1 MAHPQTRDVERW
13 FLRRGFSALLD
24 GTSMRRR
31 RAARLARALAV
42 VFVLVMVLEV
52 PSYTGNLWITL
63 AVSVTVVLLT
73 WLIGNLIR
81 RRPPFALPD
90 RVTALDRAVFL
101 LFPPLVLLFVPQDHE
116 LARELEIPSQLI
128 ALVAAFAL
136 FLWQVVL
143 LVAITLLAYS
153 GVMALGPWLWRR
165 VVASFLAGGTA
176 LGRTLPLLLGVVGFL
191 FFTGELWQSVGRL
204 SPFSYALALGLFI
217 ALGSLF
223 LYSRGLDLEKLA
235 RFDESGEVD
244 ELVRGTPLHG
254 GHIDVPAVC
263 PLTTEQQQ
271 SLKLVMVISKLTLSA
286 VVGLAVFVFFV
297 LLGITTVNA
306 QVVQAWTQAPPQV
319 ITDWSTG
326 LHSYALTHEHL
337 RVCGFLAVFAGF
349 YFAVVSATDPAF
361 REGLRDDA
369 EDDVR
374 QACAAR
380 LVALQRYPE
389 QPVDRPGTPDAA
401 AVGADET
408 PAD

>member
-1 MAHPQTRDVERW
+1 MAHPETRDVERW

-42 VFVLVMVLEV
+42 VFVLVMVFEV
-52 PSYTGNLWITL
+52 PTYTSNRWIAL
-63 AVSVTVVLLT
+63 AVSVAVVLLT
-73 WLIGNLIR
+73 WLVGNLIR

-101 LFPPLVLLFVPQDHE
+101 LFPPLVLLFVPQDYD
-116 LARELEIPSQLI
+116 LAREYEVPAQVIGV
-128 ALVAAFAL
+128 VAAVAM
-136 FLWQVVL
+136 FLGQLVL
-143 LVAITLLAYS
+143 LGVITLLAYS

-165 VVASFLAGGTA
+165 VVASFVAGGTA

-204 SPFSYALALGLFI
+204 SPFSYTLALGLFI

-235 RFDESGEVD
+235 RFDEPGEVD
-244 ELVRGTPLHG
+244 ELVLGTPLHG
-254 GHIDVPAVC
+254 GHVDVPAVC
-263 PLTTEQQQ
+263 PLTAEQRQN
-271 SLKLVMVISKLTLSA
+271 LKLVMVISKLTLSA

-297 LLGITTVNA
+297 LLGVTTVNA
-306 QVVQAWTQAPPQV
+306 EVVAAWTQAQPEV
-319 ITDWSTG
+319 IAGWSTG

-349 YFAVVSATDPAF
+349 YFAVVSATDATF

-389 QPVDRPGTPDAA
+389 QPARTVRTQEEA

-408 PAD
+408 RAD